1 MPKTDYNQQR
11 WFLAKN
17 ECEYEIPGFAMIQ
30 FHDRVIDGQRNYFI
44 NNFAEETEIVFEV
57 ERPTADVVSRGDP
70 TAFCFN
76 GPVPIP
82 PKSYK
87 GRGLVTQN
95 FPAQVLHDGSADSLP
110 NGRRCGP
117 KADSFVCWST
127 GTGFTCISHDGTEA
141 VNKSNGIHTV
151 WLGRGLGFAGG
162 HARGTFEGTYEPQTV
177 IPVQFYQPPSP
188 LGVESAT
195 SGTDPKYGFIV
206 REDGMYQF
214 GWQASATSPNA
225 DRGHPL
231 QVRAY
236 VQRAPIGSSP
246 AGAPE
251 ATIWQVM
258 RYHMKE
264 SDEYYGRTLLASLEN
279 MAMSGWEN
287 LKAGDELFFKNIT
300 NTKRLMLSV
309 GSAWIMKSKP
319 YFDET
324 TPDHQGLSYP

>member
-1 MPKTDYNQQR
+1 MSQSDYSGQR
-11 WFLAKN
+11 WFAAKN

-30 FHDRVIDGQRNYFI
+30 FHDRVIDGVRNRFI
-44 NNFAEETEIVFEV
+44 NNFAEETDIIFEV
-57 ERPTADVVSRGDP
+57 ERPTSEVVSRGDP

-82 PKSYK
+82 PKRYK

-95 FPAQVLHDGSADSLP
+95 FPAQVLHDGSRDSLP

-117 KADSFVCWST
+117 QADSFFCWST
-127 GTGFTCISHDGTEA
+127 GNGFTCISHDGTQA
-141 VNKSNGIHTV
+141 VNKSDGVHTV
-151 WLGRGLGFAGG
+151 WLGRSLGLSGG
-162 HARGTFEGTYEPQTV
+162 HARGTFEGSYEPDTV
-177 IPVQFYQPPSP
+177 IPISFSRPPAA
-188 LGVESAT
+188 LGVEQ
-195 SGTDPKYGFIV
+195 GTGPDPFYGFLV

-214 GWQASATSPNA
+214 GWQASASSPDA
-225 DRGHPL
+225 ERGWPL

-236 VQRAPIGSSP
+236 VQRAPTESSP
-246 AGAPE
+246 SPSPE

-258 RYHMKE
+258 RYQVIE
-264 SDEYYGRTLLASLEN
+264 SDTEYGNDFLTGLEN

-287 LKAGDELFFKNIT
+287 LRTGDELFFKNLT
-300 NTKRLMLSV
+300 SEKTLMLAV

-324 TPDHQGLSYP
+324 TPGHGGLTYP